1 MLWGEIEETVSWVV
15 ASGLGVS
22 GGEAMGTEKTQG
34 SHLCSENA
42 VPPPPHAPRQ
52 KMTVVAQVQGGGFCK
67 WSMPKPPPFK
77 EVDLSMGG
85 GGGGVARMRPVEG
98 AVHWLHEAGLGRGR
112 KKAGGGV
119 PAVLRARPSGH
130 QGGSRE
136 SAHTLLPPPPPG
148 NHLSECLFHRP
159 PSAVFLPVLPWL
171 RAGLM
176 NGAQFRVGGRSAAG
190 ARA

>member
-1 MLWGEIEETVSWVV
+1 
-15 ASGLGVS
+15 
-22 GGEAMGTEKTQG
+22 
-34 SHLCSENA
+34 
-42 VPPPPHAPRQ
+42 
-52 KMTVVAQVQGGGFCK
+52 MTVVAQVQGGGFCK

-98 AVHWLHEAGLGRGR
+98 AVHWLNEAGLGRGR